1 MKKFRVAVTC
11 RLNGK
16 YAEGIIFAPSLSA
29 LFNAIS
35 IAPDF
40 NDMCE
45 VDITE
50 LD

>member
-11 RLNGK
+11 KLNGK
-16 YAEGIIFAPSLSA
+16 YAESVISASSLSA
-29 LFNAIS
+29 LFHALS